1 MPPRITGG
9 ITHSSISGV
18 FEGNCVVMHLSN
30 NAYHFSD
37 SEFCLGM
44 VSVYTVHV
52 RWVSA
57 LQGQKR
63 KKKKTNSNNPT
74 PLCFF
79 WVMCSLY
86 IYIWVFLLEDMHI
99 YAFFFN
105 WKTLIEKIH
114 SPMKG
119 DTCFLHPVN
128 HEGYNRVRKIEIAK
142 RTAQI
147 TTGNT

>member
-1 MPPRITGG
+1 M
-9 ITHSSISGV
+9 
-18 FEGNCVVMHLSN
+18 MHLSN

-74 PLCFF
+74 PPLLFLGD
-79 WVMCSLY
+79 VQLIY
-86 IYIWVFLLEDMHI
+86 IYVGFFYWKTCIYMHV
-99 YAFFFN
+99 FFN

-114 SPMKG
+114 SLMKG